1 MWEHLAGGPVK
12 PGTMRGSTDRHFFF
26 CSVKKLHVVVDIADA
41 VDVGEIHD
49 VVLDAGCGPTPPHPI
64 PQ

>member
-1 MWEHLAGGPVK
+1 MWERLAGGPVK

-26 CSVKKLHVVVDIADA
+26 GSVKRRVVVADIADA
-41 VDVGEIHD
+41 VVGEIHD
-49 VVLDAGCGPTPPHPI
+49 VVLDAGGPIPPHPN

>member
-1 MWEHLAGGPVK
+1 MWEPLAGGPVK

-26 CSVKKLHVVVDIADA
+26 CNVKRHVVAVDIADA
-41 VDVGEIHD
+41 AVGEIHD
-49 VVLDAGCGPTPPHPI
+49 VVLDAGAPTPPHPN